1 MYIVCQASRY
11 KFYRFYHIY
20 SSQQPL
26 DYHHTSILQVETG
39 AEKLTN
45 GLKVLLCVNDKNGMQ
60 IQVCCACLRNLTS
73 ALPPEVS
80 TAFLLTVPPH
90 L

>member
-1 MYIVCQASRY
+1 M
-11 KFYRFYHIY
+11 
-20 SSQQPL
+20 
-26 DYHHTSILQVETG
+26 ETG

-45 GLKVLLCVNDKNGMQ
+45 WLKVTLFINGKNGLQ

-80 TAFLLTVPPH
+80 STFLLTVPPH
-90 L
+90 LQT